1 MSRKYT
7 DSEYRNIKR
16 REREVIEQMLNDLK
30 KSKDKRYLFKDKHVV
45 TDLKD
50 MLNYSA
56 QEHPD
61 LPLFMQKYKPN
72 QPFREI
78 SFRQALEDV
87 NAIGTGLL
95 ELGLEDRHI
104 GLIGRNS
111 SEWGESYLAIVG
123 GVGVVVPLD
132 RELNESELQQLTIK
146 GELEAVITV
155 NKKYY
160 EIFKRIKASGET
172 QLRYVINADMEE
184 DEDVEAGLISWKKLR
199 EKGRHMVWNG
209 DRRYI
214 DAQVVNTDLASIIFT
229 SGTTGV
235 SKGVMLSHRNLM
247 LDTIL
252 VQAMFEARP
261 KDICFSVL
269 PMHHCYECTA
279 TFLSCVYSGATVA
292 FSRGLK
298 YIRKDILEVKPTIML
313 AVPAIIENFH
323 NKIRRS
329 VADKL
334 SEKQMRVFEI
344 MDREASRF
352 KVKLPKKVTKD
363 IEAVFGGRL
372 HTLISGGA
380 PIDGAILDSFCN
392 IGFNAIQ
399 GYGLSECSPI
409 VALNPAKRKFMKNSS
424 AGHIMPFT
432 ECKILDP
439 DSNGIGE
446 ICFRGPQVMM
456 GYYKDPE
463 NTKAVL
469 DEEGWFHTGDV
480 GYLDRDKYVFIT
492 GRKKNVII
500 ASNGKN
506 VFPEELE
513 SYLLALPIV
522 EECMVWGG
530 ELDPNSQWNGI
541 HATVRLNKEE
551 LERKLGPD
559 YTAEQAEALI
569 EAAVDKINDD
579 LPRFKRIAHV
589 IVRERDFDKTT
600 SMKIRRFVEDN
611 KRA

>member
-1 MSRKYT
+1 MSRRFT

-16 REREVIEQMLNDLK
+16 REREVIGQMLDDLK
-30 KSKDKRYLFKDKHVV
+30 KSKDKRYLFKEKHVV

-56 QEHPD
+56 DQHPD
-61 LPLFMQKYKPN
+61 LPLFMQKYRPN
-72 QPFREI
+72 QPFKEI
-78 SFRQALEDV
+78 SFRQAREDV
-87 NAIGTGLL
+87 NALGTALL
-95 ELGLEDRHI
+95 DLGLEDRHI

-111 SEWGESYLAIVG
+111 VEWGESYLAIVG

-132 RELNESELQQLTIK
+132 RELNESELRQLTIK
-146 GELEAVITV
+146 GEIEAVITI
-155 NKKYY
+155 NNCYY
-160 EIFKRIKASGET
+160 ETFKKIRDDGGT
-172 QLRYVINADMEE
+172 LLRCIINAEMDY
-184 DEDVEAGLISWKKLR
+184 DEDTEAGLLSWQALR
-199 EKGRHMVWNG
+199 EKGRHMIWNG

-235 SKGVMLSHRNLM
+235 SKGVMLSHRNLL
-247 LDTIL
+247 LDAIL
-252 VQAMFEARP
+252 VQSMFEARP

-269 PMHHCYECTA
+269 PMHHAYECTA
-279 TFLSCVYSGATVA
+279 TFLTCVYSGATVA
-292 FSRGLK
+292 FCRGLK
-298 YIRKDILEVKPTIML
+298 YIRKDILEVRPTILL

-323 NKIRRS
+323 NKIRRQ

-334 SEKQMRVFEI
+334 NDNQMRVFELI
-344 MDREASRF
+344 DREASRL
-352 KVKLPKKVTKD
+352 KVKLPKRVTRD

-399 GYGLSECSPI
+399 GYGLTECSPI
-409 VALNPAKRKFMKNSS
+409 VALNPAKRKYMKNSS
-424 AGHIMPFT
+424 AGHVMPFT

-446 ICFRGPQVMM
+446 ICFRGPQIMM

-463 NTKAVL
+463 NTAAVL

-480 GYLDRDKYVFIT
+480 GYLDRDDYVFIT

-500 ASNGKN
+500 ANNGKN

-513 SYLLALPIV
+513 NYLLGLPAV

-541 HATVRLNKEE
+541 HATVRLNKDY
-551 LERKLGPD
+551 LKKMLGPD
-559 YTAEQAEALI
+559 YTPEQAEALI
-569 EAAVDKINDD
+569 DAEVDRINDS

-589 IVRERDFDKTT
+589 IVREREFDKTT

>member
-1 MSRKYT
+1 MSRRYT

-16 REREVIEQMLNDLK
+16 REREVIGQMLEELK
-30 KSKDKRYLFKDKHVV
+30 KSKDKRYLFKEKHVV

-56 QEHPD
+56 DEHPD
-61 LPLFMQKYKPN
+61 LPLFMQKYDPKS
-72 QPFREI
+72 PFKEI
-78 SFRQALEDV
+78 SFRKAREDV
-87 NAIGTGLL
+87 NAIGTALL
-95 ELGLEDRHI
+95 DLGLEDRHI

-132 RELNESELQQLTIK
+132 RELNESELKQLTIK
-146 GELEAVITV
+146 GEIEAVITI
-155 NKKYY
+155 NNKYY
-160 EIFKRIKASGET
+160 EIFKRIKAGGDT
-172 QLRYVINADMEE
+172 MLRYVINADMDK
-184 DEDVEAGLISWKKLR
+184 DEDTGAGLLSWQRLR
-199 EKGRHMVWNG
+199 EEGRHKVWDG
-209 DRRYI
+209 DRRYM

-229 SGTTGV
+229 SGTTGI
-235 SKGVMLSHRNLM
+235 SKGVMLSHRNLL
-247 LDTIL
+247 LDAIL
-252 VQAMFEARP
+252 VQSMFETRP

-279 TFLSCVYSGATVA
+279 TFLTCVYSGSTIA

-298 YIRKDILEVKPTIML
+298 YIRKDILEVRPTIML
-313 AVPAIIENFH
+313 AVPAIIENFY

-334 SEKQMRVFEI
+334 TEKQMRVFEI

-352 KVKLPKKVTKD
+352 KVKLPKSVTKD

-409 VALNPAKRKFMKNSS
+409 VALNPAKRKYMKNSS
-424 AGHIMPFT
+424 AGHLMPFT
-432 ECKILDP
+432 ECRILDA

-480 GYLDRDKYVFIT
+480 GYLDRDNYVFIT

-513 SYLLALPIV
+513 SYLLGLPIV

-530 ELDPNSQWNGI
+530 ELDPNSQFNGI

-551 LERKLGPD
+551 LERKLGVG

-569 EAAVDKINDD
+569 EAEVDRINDD

-589 IVRERDFDKTT
+589 IVREREFDKTT

>member
-16 REREVIEQMLNDLK
+16 REREVIGQMLDELK

-56 QEHPD
+56 DQWPD
-61 LPLFMQKYKPN
+61 LPLFMQKYDPKK
-72 QPFREI
+72 PFREV
-78 SFRQALEDV
+78 SFRQVREDV
-87 NAIGTGLL
+87 NALGTALM

-111 SEWGESYLAIVG
+111 VEWGESYLAIVG

-132 RELNESELQQLTIK
+132 RELNESELRQLAIK
-146 GELEAVITV
+146 GEIEAVITV
-155 NKKYY
+155 NNKYY
-160 EIFKRIKASGET
+160 ESFKNIKAGGGT
-172 QLRYVINADMEE
+172 MLRYVINADMDE
-184 DEDVEAGLISWKKLR
+184 DEDAEAGLISWKKLR
-199 EKGRHMVWNG
+199 EKGRHMIWNG

-214 DAQVVNTDLASIIFT
+214 DAQVVNTDLAAIIFT

-235 SKGVMLSHRNLM
+235 SKGVMLSHRNLL
-247 LDTIL
+247 LDAIL
-252 VQAMFEARP
+252 VQSMFEAHP

-279 TFLSCVYSGATVA
+279 TFLTCVYSGATVA

-298 YIRKDILEVKPTIML
+298 YIRKDILEVKPTILL

-334 SEKQMRVFEI
+334 TPKQMKAFEI
-344 MDREASRF
+344 MDREASRL

-392 IGFNAIQ
+392 VGFNAIQ

-424 AGHIMPFT
+424 AGHLMPFT

-446 ICFRGPQVMM
+446 ICFRGPQIMM

-480 GYLDRDKYVFIT
+480 GYLDRDNYVFIT

-500 ASNGKN
+500 ANNGKN

-513 SYLLALPIV
+513 SYLLGLPLV
-522 EECMVWGG
+522 DECMVWGG

-541 HATVRLNKEE
+541 HATVRLNKEVLEKE
-551 LERKLGPD
+551 LGKD
-559 YTAEQAEALI
+559 YTPEQAEALI
-569 EAAVDKINDD
+569 DAAVDKINDD

-589 IVRERDFDKTT
+589 IVREREFDKTT

>member
-16 REREVIEQMLNDLK
+16 REREVIGQMLEELK
-30 KSKDKRYLFKDKHVV
+30 KSKDKRYLFRDKHVV

-56 QEHPD
+56 DEHPD
-61 LPLFMQKYKPN
+61 LPLFMQKYSPN

-78 SFRQALEDV
+78 SFRQAREDV
-87 NAIGTGLL
+87 NAIGTALL
-95 ELGLEDRHI
+95 DLGLEDRHI

-132 RELNESELQQLTIK
+132 RELNESELRQLTIK
-146 GELEAVITV
+146 GEIEAVITI
-155 NKKYY
+155 NNKYY
-160 EIFKRIKASGET
+160 EIFKKIKQDGGT
-172 QLRYVINADMEE
+172 LLRYVINADMEE
-184 DEDVEAGLISWKKLR
+184 DEDAGAGLISWRMLR
-199 EKGRHMVWNG
+199 EKGRHMLWNG
-209 DRRYI
+209 DRRYV

-235 SKGVMLSHRNLM
+235 SKGVMLSHRNLL
-247 LDTIL
+247 LDAIL
-252 VQAMFEARP
+252 VQSMFEARP

-269 PMHHCYECTA
+269 PMHHAYECTA
-279 TFLSCVYSGATVA
+279 TFLTCVYSGATIA

-298 YIRKDILEVKPTIML
+298 YIRKDIQEVRPTIML
-313 AVPAIIENFH
+313 AVPAIIENFY
-323 NKIRRS
+323 NKIKRS
-329 VADKL
+329 VADRL
-334 SEKQMRVFEI
+334 TDKQMKALELI
-344 MDREASRF
+344 DREASRL
-352 KVKLPKKVTKD
+352 KVKLPKRVTKD
-363 IEAVFGGRL
+363 IEAVFGGRM
-372 HTLISGGA
+372 HTLIAGGA

-392 IGFNAIQ
+392 MGFNAIQ
-399 GYGLSECSPI
+399 GYGLTECSPI
-409 VALNPAKRKFMKNSS
+409 VALNPAKRKYMKNSS

-432 ECKILDP
+432 ECRIEGA

-446 ICFRGPQVMM
+446 ICFRGPQIMM

-463 NTKAVL
+463 NTKAVI
-469 DEEGWFHTGDV
+469 DEDGWFHTGDV
-480 GYLDRDKYVFIT
+480 GYLDRDNYVFIT

-500 ASNGKN
+500 ANNGKN

-513 SYLLALPIV
+513 SYLLGLPLV
-522 EECMVWGG
+522 DECMVWGG

-541 HATVRLNKEE
+541 HATVRLNKEV
-551 LERKLGPD
+551 LEKQLGAG
-559 YTAEQAEALI
+559 YTPEQAETLI
-569 EAAVDKINDD
+569 DAAVDKINND

-589 IVRERDFDKTT
+589 IVREREFDKTT